1 MNPDA
6 APAPAFVSLSPV
18 LVVDAIE
25 PCLPLWEE
33 KLGFERVAEVPHS
46 DGEGLG
52 FVMLQ
57 KDGVTVMYQTRASVR
72 EDVPAIEEETSR
84 GATSLFLT
92 VADLDAVEPLLEGED
107 VFLPRRTTF
116 YGAEEIGVRGAGGHF
131 FTFAEFAEE
140 EEAVE
145 EG

>member
-1 MNPDA
+1 MNDDA
-6 APAPAFVSLSPV
+6 DAVRSFVSLSPV
-18 LVVDAIE
+18 LVVESIE

-33 KLGFERVAEVPHS
+33 KLGFERTAEVPHGE
-46 DGEGLG
+46 DGRLG

-57 KDGVTVMYQTRASVR
+57 KDGVTLMYQTRESVR
-72 EDVPAIEEETSR
+72 EDVPAMEEEVSR

-92 VADLDAVEPLLEGED
+92 VSDLDAIAPLLESED

-116 YGAEEIGVRGAGGHF
+116 YGADEIGVRGACGHL
-131 FTFAEFAEE
+131 FTFAEFG
-140 EEAVE
+140 EAGE